1 MFISICNFSPQD
13 VHGCS
18 LSTLR
23 FPVYGL
29 LTTLLLYESGPQV
42 LGRGCLRRRW
52 LSWFDFVW
60 KPIATIS
67 FPRSRVPEEGEETR
81 RRENER
87 ARKRE
92 NELVFS
98 FSRNN
103 NSYQKLHKN
112 AATRIR
118 TIESATHANPCFR
131 FRVPAP
137 LFVSF
142 PRPSLFRFGALLC
155 YVFSC

>member
-1 MFISICNFSPQD
+1 MTY
-13 VHGCS
+13 H
-18 LSTLR
+18 
-23 FPVYGL
+23 
-29 LTTLLLYESGPQV
+29 TTLLRHRHYVITRLSRGDL
-42 LGRGCLRRRW
+42 LGR
-52 LSWFDFVW
+52 VW

-67 FPRSRVPEEGEETR
+67 FPRSRVPEEGEKTR

-103 NSYQKLHKN
+103 KSTQKVRKN

-131 FRVPAP
+131 FRVPVP

-142 PRPSLFRFGALLC
+142 PRPSLFRFRALLC
-155 YVFSC
+155 FVFSC

>member
-1 MFISICNFSPQD
+1 M
-13 VHGCS
+13 S
-18 LSTLR
+18 LTKVNNYDL
-23 FPVYGL
+23 VCKL
-29 LTTLLLYESGPQV
+29 KNVQWLLYIQFAYACAKSI
-42 LGRGCLRRRW
+42 LRCG
-52 LSWFDFVW
+52 LW

-67 FPRSRVPEEGEETR
+67 FPRSRVPEDGEKTR

-103 NSYQKLHKN
+103 NSTQKLRKN

-118 TIESATHANPCFR
+118 TIESATHAKPCFR

-137 LFVSF
+137 LFVSLSAPLSVSF
-142 PRPSLFRFGALLC
+142 PRPSLFRFLVLVTYRRAANPRKEL
-155 YVFSC
+155 